1 MNIDSQLITEVT
13 HFINQ
18 ESDMLDYK
26 EYADWLKL
34 WSETG
39 LYIVP
44 VDHSNTDYK
53 NSLNIAYDDAEM
65 RVMRTDRLLSG
76 EAVSTQYAEKT
87 VRTLSRIRVVG
98 EEDGLINVRC
108 AYCLYE
114 HKKGKIRSFPA
125 NVEFK
130 LRRMDDSFLIEQKV
144 INILLSDQHLK
155 TVSYIF

>member
-76 EAVSTQYAEKT
+76 EAVS
-87 VRTLSRIRVVG
+87 RIRVVG